1 MNIEKISLTL
11 TSITILKIPAVSVRQ
26 QCVLDKKKLKV
37 YNRDISRRKVL
48 CIYAYMLY
56 VCITFENTKFLNV
69 ILFKIH
75 F

>member
-48 CIYAYMLY
+48 CIYAYMQY

>member
-26 QCVLDKKKLKV
+26 QCVFDKKKLKV